1 MAVSAADSE
10 SLAARVRLANE
21 RAESGVN
28 RASPAAG
35 DACAAPPSQ
44 DETTLQAQR
53 AYWTSW
59 NVSTREQRI
68 SEVSRDQR
76 EIVLKWL
83 QATGRKDLEIIEV
96 GCGAGWL
103 CPSLKEFGKVTA
115 TDLCDEVLARAQARV
130 PDVKFI
136 AGDFMQLDFPQRA
149 YDVVVSLEVLSHV
162 ADHDAFIA
170 KLTRLLK
177 PGGALIL
184 ATQNRPALER
194 FNRVPPPAAGQLR
207 RWFDR
212 RELKALLGAHLRV
225 RRIVAISP
233 HSNKGLTRLIAGGP
247 ARRLMRA
254 IPGRLPQRL
263 LAPLFGWTLMA
274 LAEKPV

>member
-1 MAVSAADSE
+1 VSAADSE
-10 SLAARVRLANE
+10 SLDERVRPADE
-21 RAESGVN
+21 HAAHGIN

-35 DACAAPPSQ
+35 DSCAAPPSQ
-44 DETTLQAQR
+44 DETALQAQR

-59 NVSTREQRI
+59 NVSTREQRL

-76 EIVLKWL
+76 EVVLRWL
-83 QATGRKDLEIIEV
+83 RATKRIDLDIIEV

-103 CPSLKEFGKVTA
+103 CPSLKEFGRVTA
-115 TDLCDEVLARAQARV
+115 TDLCDEVVARAQARV
-130 PDVKFI
+130 PDIKFV
-136 AGDFMQLDFPQRA
+136 AGDFMQLDFPEGA

-162 ADHDAFIA
+162 ADHDAFVA

-212 RELKALLGAHLRV
+212 AELKALLGAHLRV
-225 RRIVAISP
+225 RRILAISP
-233 HSNKGLTRLIAGGP
+233 HSNKGLTRLIAGRP

-254 IPGRLPQRL
+254 MPGRLPERL
-263 LAPLFGWTLMA
+263 LAPLFGWTLMVR
-274 LAEKPV
+274 AEKIR